1 MRAHQLLIV
10 HNEAIEYKMD
20 IGWYLKNIKLK
31 SIFFALIIRKVFTQ
45 ILHLLLPQSLHY
57 SFVQLCPTSISISM
71 SFLNSEIWDLRWRS
85 QASPRQVQRRLLERN
100 VGQSSPAVNTATAEE
115 TLMIDI
121 AAKFV
126 QDVIEKA
133 RTEATAKMNSETLVI
148 TSYFEWRDSETL
160 FFLGTNRTGWKKW
173 EKEKARSWVIQSLF

>member
-1 MRAHQLLIV
+1 M
-10 HNEAIEYKMD
+10 
-20 IGWYLKNIKLK
+20 
-31 SIFFALIIRKVFTQ
+31 
-45 ILHLLLPQSLHY
+45 
-57 SFVQLCPTSISISM
+57 
-71 SFLNSEIWDLRWRS
+71 
-85 QASPRQVQRRLLERN
+85 LERN

-148 TSYFEWRDSETL
+148 TSYFE
-160 FFLGTNRTGWKKW
+160 
-173 EKEKARSWVIQSLF
+173 